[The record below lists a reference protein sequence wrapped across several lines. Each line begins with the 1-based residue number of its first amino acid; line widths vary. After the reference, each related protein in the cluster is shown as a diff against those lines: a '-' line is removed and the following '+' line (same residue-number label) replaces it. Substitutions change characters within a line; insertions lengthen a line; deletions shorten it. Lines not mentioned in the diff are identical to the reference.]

1 MDGQQK
7 LNWFKKSFI
16 CFASKIFF
24 HDSTPGVIATYFL
37 TGLAVASAVGCFLA
51 FQDGPHIIL
60 NVFAITTKFMAWL
73 GLAYGTMQKL
83 GTPLEKEIN
92 ELRKKHGKSQIFPEA
107 PEKSDKA
114 AWTHLW
120 LWLIGF
126 IFLVLATC
134 LDTWKA
140 SL

>member
-1 MDGQQK
+1 MDGQQEF
-7 LNWFKKSFI
+7 NWFKKSFI
-16 CFASKIFF
+16 RFASKFFF
-24 HDSTPGVIATYFL
+24 HDSTPSVIAIYL
-37 TGLAVASAVGCFLA
+37 VTGLAVALSVWYVLELLEAA
-51 FQDGPHIIL
+51 HIIL

-83 GTPLEKEIN
+83 GAPLEKEIN
-92 ELRKKHGKSQIFPEA
+92 ELRRKDSKAQIPPEA